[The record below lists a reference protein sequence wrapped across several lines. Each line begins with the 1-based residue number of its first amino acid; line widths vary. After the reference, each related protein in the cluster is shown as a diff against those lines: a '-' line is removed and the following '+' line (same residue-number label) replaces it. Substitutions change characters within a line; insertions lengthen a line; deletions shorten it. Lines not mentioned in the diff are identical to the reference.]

1 MRVLV
6 SGSRGFIGTQLI
18 SHLEA
23 GGHDVVRLVRPSSG
37 AAPASPAVAS
47 PVPARRDV
55 AWDPASGAL
64 DPALLAGI
72 EAVVHLAG
80 EGIATH
86 RWSAA
91 QKARIRDSRVKGTA
105 LLATSLARL
114 DPPPSVL
121 VSASAV
127 GVYGDR
133 GAAVVTEDDPPGT
146 GFLSEVCV
154 AWEAATAP
162 ADAAGIRVVL
172 IRNGVV
178 LSPKGGALAK
188 QLPLFRLAL
197 GGRLGSGRQ
206 AMSWISL
213 EDEVAAIEFALTN
226 TELRGP
232 VNCTSPHPV
241 DNREFTRALA
251 RVLGRPAVLP
261 VPRAA
266 LAVVL
271 GRGLADEML
280 MAGAKVLPSRLLRA
294 GFQFRHPDL
303 EDALR
308 AELGRT

>member
-1 MRVLV
+1 VRVLV
-6 SGSRGFIGTQLI
+6 SGSRGFIGTELV
-18 SHLEA
+18 SRLAA
-23 GGHDVVRLVRPSSG
+23 GGHEVVRLVRPSSQPSATNG
-37 AAPASPAVAS
+37 ANQRGE
-47 PVPARRDV
+47 VPWEPEAGR
-55 AWDPASGAL
+55 L
-64 DPALLAGI
+64 DPARLEGI
-72 EAVVHLAG
+72 DAAVHLAG

-91 QKARIRDSRVKGTA
+91 QKARIRDSRVKGTG
-105 LLATSLARL
+105 LLATTLARL
-114 DPPPSVL
+114 DPLPSVL

-133 GAAVVTEDDPPGT
+133 HAAQVTEDDPPGT

-162 ADAAGIRVVL
+162 AEAAGIRVVHA
-172 IRNGVV
+172 RNGVV

-213 EDEVAAIEFALTN
+213 EDEVAALEFALTN
-226 TELRGP
+226 ATLRGP
-232 VNCTSPHPV
+232 INCTSPHPV
-241 DNREFTRALA
+241 DNREFTQALG

-280 MAGAKVLPSRLLRA
+280 MAGAKVLPSRLQRA
-294 GFQFRHPDL
+294 GFQFRHPDV

-308 AELGRT
+308 AELGRR